1 MFSAAK
7 REGADV
13 SRGPEYARQ
22 QRITQALRMH
32 GWLHTHFRPLRTEAG
47 YRTPLSGDK
56 GYPDITAVHP
66 ERGLLIFVEVKA
78 DRGRLSPEQRAWISA
93 LQQVDAEHGEAID
106 VWVCDSAEQEAGL
119 LALISDG
126 RIE

>member
-1 MFSAAK
+1 
-7 REGADV
+7 V
-13 SRGPEYARQ
+13 SRGPEYERQ

-56 GYPDITAVHP
+56 GFPDIVAVHP
-66 ERGLLIFVEVKA
+66 ERGLLLFIEVKS
-78 DRGRLSPEQRAWISA
+78 DKGKLSPEQKTWIAALAAWAFKVERLVPANEKGRI
-93 LQQVDAEHGEAID
+93 VVGT
-106 VWVCDSAEQEAGL
+106 CDSDDVEREL

-126 RIE
+126 RVI